1 MARAGALSGGPGRR
15 FWNWVMIRFLLRFIG
30 LLLLALAF
38 IFVVYDGIRSISDG
52 GILVTKA
59 SYVWSALHEGSLK
72 ALQELIEKYAG
83 VEAWQIGVSPVLDQP
98 ASAIF
103 CVLGIIL
110 IVLGRKK
117 KPLIGYARD

>member
-1 MARAGALSGGPGRR
+1 
-15 FWNWVMIRFLLRFIG
+15 MIRFLFRFVG

-52 GILVTKA
+52 SFLVTTT
-59 SYVWSALHEGSLK
+59 SYVWNVAHDHSLQ
-72 ALQELIEKYAG
+72 AFQAAIERYAG
-83 VEAWQIGVSPVLDQP
+83 ADVWKLGVAPILDQP
-98 ASAIF
+98 ASALF
-103 CVLGIIL
+103 AVLGVVL

>member
-1 MARAGALSGGPGRR
+1 
-15 FWNWVMIRFLLRFIG
+15 MIRFLLRFIG

-38 IFVVYDGIRSISDG
+38 IFVVYDGIRTISDG
-52 GILVTKA
+52 TLLITKT
-59 SYVWSALHEGSLK
+59 SYVWNAVHDGSLK
-72 ALQELIEKYAG
+72 ALQALVEQRLGA
-83 VEAWQIGVSPVLDQP
+83 EAWQLGTAAILDQP
-98 ASAIF
+98 AAAVF